1 MTRLMREY
9 FDLWLFNWTLNK
21 LDHSSTKSNA
31 RNVNK
36 YSLAQFQLI
45 SEAQRTFLVRNKSKY
60 IIYIQT
66 FICIFN
72 ISLEKWRRICSWKF
86 PAVTTGPWGKVS
98 LEDVE
103 VDVVEG
109 GEEGAG
115 RGGKRRQQSQRQL
128 LAPRQQQEERI
139 CARQPLA
146 ARTRPSGT

>member
-1 MTRLMREY
+1 MTRLLRQY

-60 IIYIQT
+60 IIYIQSS
-66 FICIFN
+66 ICIFN

-86 PAVTTGPWGKVS
+86 PAVTTGPWGNVW

-103 VDVVEG
+103 SEVCVEVC
-109 GEEGAG
+109 
-115 RGGKRRQQSQRQL
+115 RGGVHSRRTSTRLHRLQDQHVR
-128 LAPRQQQEERI
+128 AAREERPE
-139 CARQPLA
+139 RLLQ
-146 ARTRPSGT
+146 